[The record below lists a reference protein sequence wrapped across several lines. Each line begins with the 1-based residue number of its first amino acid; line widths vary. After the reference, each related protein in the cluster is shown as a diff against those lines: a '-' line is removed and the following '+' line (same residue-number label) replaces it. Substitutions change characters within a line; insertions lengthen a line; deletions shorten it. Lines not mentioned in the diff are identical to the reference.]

1 VLENRMKRPLS
12 QVTKIVFVILALS
25 AFGLLRAPWEDTIR
39 DDLVENHLLL
49 PPPAESAIE
58 QMSQSALMGT
68 LGGLRTLVSTFL
80 VLEGFDHFSLKDW
93 EELRNTYQIVTS
105 LEPRDEN
112 HWRDIVWH
120 LGINATA
127 NMELDKSLPE
137 FERKRRFQQ
146 YALEA
151 IDFAERGIQQVPES
165 AIIRQQLAEVY
176 REKLKD
182 NCKTAEVYGD
192 LIGLPGAPEYVRRFH
207 GYFLARCPGKEQE
220 AYDYLMA
227 LFREGPSQ
235 HLPTLIKEIQKL
247 EELLEIPSPERIR
260 AVRRQTPAQRRAS
273 KNSLP
278 GGIVIP

>member
-1 VLENRMKRPLS
+1 MKRLLS
-12 QVTKIVFVILALS
+12 RCPKTLLILIGLGL
-25 AFGLLRAPWEDTIR
+25 FGLIR
-39 DDLVENHLLL
+39 SPFETHLQKQLVDSHLLL
-49 PPPAESAIE
+49 PPPAEDAIE

-68 LGGLRTLVSTFL
+68 LGGLRILVGTYL
-80 VLEGFDHFSLKDW
+80 VLEAFDYFSLKDW
-93 EELRNTYQIVTS
+93 EKLGKTYSVITN

-112 HWRDIVWH
+112 HWRDVVWH

-127 NMELDKSLPE
+127 NMENDRTLPE
-137 FERKRRFQQ
+137 FERKRRFKQ
-146 YALEA
+146 YVLEA

-182 NCKTAEVYGD
+182 NCATARVYGE

-220 AYDYLMA
+220 AYDYLIA
-227 LFREGPSQ
+227 LYREGAGQ
-235 HLPTLIKEIQKL
+235 HLPTLIKEVQKL
-247 EELLEIPSPERIR
+247 EQHLQIPASEQIQSPAEREKSQN
-260 AVRRQTPAQRRAS
+260 RQRETVI
-273 KNSLP
+273 P